1 MRRPIAIYNPKE
13 DRFIEGEFRS
23 VREMDSGA
31 QLGYF
36 ESSEYGNRLA
46 IMVLYGDD
54 TYSMAEW
61 LDGALAQGGIGYD
74 HDVGDTNL

>member
-1 MRRPIAIYNPKE
+1 MRRPIAIYNRKE

-61 LDGALAQGGIGYD
+61 LDHALAEGGIGYD
-74 HDVGDTNL
+74 LDVRDTNL